1 MTLLGVLLSWPSVL
15 FWIYAVVTHR
25 MFKTVFVSF
34 RILSKMVNSINQKNR
49 SDSFK
54 KWMKYVSK
62 QDLSYKCR
70 RPLYISGWSALSWGG
85 KKKFNPTIICFRN
98 SSWSSI
104 DMNHSHSFFFTCVGT
119 CPRMLPL
126 NHQQKK
132 KVYKKK
138 RCQKLSTIT
147 KSIPHT
153 N

>member
-1 MTLLGVLLSWPSVL
+1 MMTLLGVPLSWSSIL

-25 MFKTVFVSF
+25 VFETVFVSF
-34 RILSKMVNSINQKNR
+34 RILSKIVNSIDQKIGQTVLR
-49 SDSFK
+49 SGWS
-54 KWMKYVSK
+54 MSPSK
-62 QDLSYKCR
+62 IFHINVEE
-70 RPLYISGWSALSWGG
+70 PLYISGWSALSWGG

-138 RCQKLSTIT
+138 MPKNSQR
-147 KSIPHT
+147 
-153 N
+153 